1 MNALTLENLKIG
13 DIHGYEKNAK
23 MHSERQVQQIIASIN
38 QFGFNNPILI
48 DENNEIIAGPWW
60 PDFKKELL
68 SFPGSIFKDQCD
80 AFSQGVIYIDNQYIS
95 GKRGM
100 F

>member
-1 MNALTLENLKIG
+1 MICQYVLCNKNKMPKRAFNFCGGVVKKAERDKVSRLETTTSL
-13 DIHGYEKNAK
+13 
-23 MHSERQVQQIIASIN
+23 IANGTIL
-38 QFGFNNPILI
+38 FPNN
-48 DENNEIIAGPWW
+48 AGPWW

-80 AFSQGVIYIDNQYIS
+80 AFSQGVIYIDNEHIS